1 MNEIIKQAVMNDK
14 HRPQYAYIAPQYKQA
29 KRVAWDYVRHYAG
42 VLPDVKFNE
51 SELRCDIGLNDSRIY
66 LLGADSPDALRGL
79 YLDGVVLDEVEQM
92 PRKIL
97 TEVIL
102 PALSDREG
110 FLLIIGT
117 AKGQNLLH
125 DLYMQAKADDSWH
138 ADMYRASETDVI
150 PEKELENLRKVMTEE
165 EYAQEMECSFTAAI
179 SGAYYGKQIESAEND
194 GRILTLPYDPA
205 YPVHTSWDLGIGDDT
220 AIWFIQ
226 HIGREYRAIDY
237 YASSGVGLPHYAD
250 VLSAK
255 GYSYGTHYA
264 PHDIEARELGTGK
277 SRKATAATLGINFKT
292 VPQHRVD
299 DGIDA
304 VRNLLPAFW
313 FDREKTGEGV
323 KCLRMY
329 QREWNDKMGV
339 FRAAPRHDWASHGA
353 DALRTFAMGHRPE
366 TKKLTYSDIYGT

>member
-1 MNEIIKQAVMNDK
+1 MNDK